1 MLPRR
6 RPDGPRRE
14 EQVRAQRGDPLEL
27 DTVGFAQHLGQ
38 GGTAKLVP
46 RPRVAGA
53 GVFAKPLRRA
63 DRCDPEC
70 QQGVCS
76 TSPTVTTRL
85 GWAGISLLPYLWSIV
100 TGKPPS
106 PEPDGTDVSSSL
118 RPYHPSARVITHG
131 RRMELTCCPVSAR
144 GFVEGARLVLGEQEL
159 EFCSGP
165 EGGCIPV

>member
-1 MLPRR
+1 MPRR

-76 TSPTVTTRL
+76 TSPT
-85 GWAGISLLPYLWSIV
+85 GPLP
-100 TGKPPS
+100 
-106 PEPDGTDVSSSL
+106 DD
-118 RPYHPSARVITHG
+118 
-131 RRMELTCCPVSAR
+131 PV
-144 GFVEGARLVLGEQEL
+144 EDARLDRLLG
-159 EFCSGP
+159 GAA
-165 EGGCIPV
+165 